1 MAINYSVTVEVNQN
15 WFIANP
21 ESIDSIALK
30 LFGPNSEVRYG
41 EEEGGWVPRNGDY
54 VYNIEL
60 PLEEAKQLLTNFEKV
75 LSEEA
80 AGPGNYSIRIS
91 AYIRP

>member
-1 MAINYSVTVEVNQN
+1 MAINYDITIKVNQD

-21 ESIDSIALK
+21 ESVDSIALK
-30 LFGPNSEVRYG
+30 LFGPNSEVSYG
-41 EEEGGWVPRNGDY
+41 KEIGEWLPQNGDY
-54 VYNIEL
+54 TYNIDL

-80 AGPGNYSIRIS
+80 AGPGDYSIRIS

>member
-1 MAINYSVTVEVNQN
+1 MAINYDITIKVNQD

-21 ESIDSIALK
+21 ESVDSIALK
-30 LFGPNSEVRYG
+30 LFGPDSEVRYG
-41 EEEGGWVPRNGDY
+41 KEAGEWVPQNGDY
-54 VYNIEL
+54 SYEIDL
-60 PLEEAKQLLTNFEKV
+60 PLEEAKQLLTNFERV

-80 AGPGNYSIRIS
+80 AGPGNYSIRMS